1 MGLRRLNMLKVG
13 NRAPSHCTPL
23 AVVSAALIPEKGSA
37 CFVMGLKHKL
47 SKSMTSNRCNPSQAW
62 PAAAASRS
70 QWGMPARGWGG
81 KFLDGI
87 YYILGIYYIHLS
99 RWWYIV
105 LVVIFYETK
114 SGSIA
119 WVNFTIP
126 KRPNTTVWVWATT
139 GCTRCIHGIFAHR
152 AMLLHRLT
160 RLMDIYKSWHFNHG
174 PR

>member
-87 YYILGIYYIHLS
+87 YYILGIYYIYISLGGGICRLGGDILLNQIWKHCVSEFHHPKKTEHHCVSLS
-99 RWWYIV
+99 DD
-105 LVVIFYETK
+105 
-114 SGSIA
+114 G
-119 WVNFTIP
+119 
-126 KRPNTTVWVWATT
+126 
-139 GCTRCIHGIFAHR
+139 
-152 AMLLHRLT
+152 LHPLH
-160 RLMDIYKSWHFNHG
+160 SWHFCT
-174 PR
+174 PRHAATPADQIDGYI